1 MGKRLKK
8 GDKVVVIAGRD
19 KGTQG
24 EVLRVLPG
32 DRVIVEGV
40 QRVKRHQRPTP
51 RMQQG
56 GIIEKEAPVAAS
68 NVMLLD
74 PKSEKPTRV
83 RRELDKD
90 GRKVRVAVNSGT
102 VLDS

>member
-1 MGKRLKK
+1 MSKRLKK

-19 KGTQG
+19 KGAQG

-40 QRVKRHQRPTP
+40 QKVKRHQRPTP